1 MICKGVKEGESRD
14 PERVWQRMKKTI
26 LLSALVF
33 STAAYAQESRQD
45 ISISGVGLL
54 PPVVH
59 GSDIVLRPTKTGGVL
74 ISYRYLLTPHSALE
88 ANYSFAQNSNYF
100 TVGGVYEGPVH
111 TRQQEG
117 TVGYVYGLN
126 FKNFNPFVEAGVGGV
141 FYTPILE
148 GTFTLD
154 ASSNTRIAGMFGGG
168 LAYEISPS
176 FDIRLQYHGL
186 IDKAPQF
193 VNRFNTNSYQVVSMP
208 AIGVA
213 YHF

>member
-1 MICKGVKEGESRD
+1 M
-14 PERVWQRMKKTI
+14 
-26 LLSALVF
+26 
-33 STAAYAQESRQD
+33 
-45 ISISGVGLL
+45 
-54 PPVVH
+54 
-59 GSDIVLRPTKTGGVL
+59 
-74 ISYRYLLTPHSALE
+74 
-88 ANYSFAQNSNYF
+88 
-100 TVGGVYEGPVH
+100 GGVYEGPVH